1 MIETES
7 NSSQDCFPD
16 QEEIIDDKIFYK
28 GLRVINCPQVHFN
41 LVKSLKKYLNP
52 FCNIIDL
59 GSGTGALALRLKDE
73 NFNIVASGI
82 EPDDFS
88 LINIKYYY
96 IDLNK
101 DISVEHHGVYDGV
114 VASEVIEH
122 LENIFDFFRKIYMML
137 RPNGFAFITTPNILS
152 VLDRLIFFSS
162 GNFYFFTPE
171 DFYEMGHQ
179 VIIPSWLLRKAAE
192 KAGFKV
198 RDLHGIGNFMRSKMT
213 WQTIIFQLA
222 LLFKVYFYKESFW
235 GEFTKSNILMVVHK
249 V

>member
-59 GSGTGALALRLKDE
+59 GSGSGALALRLKDD

-88 LINIKYYY
+88 LKNIIYYY

-152 VLDRLIFFSS
+152 VLDRLIFFHK
-162 GNFYFFTPE
+162 GYFVLFSESEIEQT
-171 DFYEMGHQ
+171 GH
-179 VIIPSWLLRKAAE
+179 ILILP
-192 KAGFKV
+192 
-198 RDLHGIGNFMRSKMT
+198 
-213 WQTIIFQLA
+213 
-222 LLFKVYFYKESFW
+222 FW
-235 GEFTKSNILMVVHK
+235 
-249 V
+249 